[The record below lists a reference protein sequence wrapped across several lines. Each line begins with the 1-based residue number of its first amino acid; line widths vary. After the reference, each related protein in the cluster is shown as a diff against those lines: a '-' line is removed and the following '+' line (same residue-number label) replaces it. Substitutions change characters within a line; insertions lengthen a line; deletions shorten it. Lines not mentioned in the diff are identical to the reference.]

1 MPNRV
6 IVNSL
11 PKSGTH
17 LVESLLE
24 LLGYSELEG
33 GFGGSLIRRSHR
45 NIFKNFKKYLRTTND
60 FNKGIPID
68 LDDSDTLIDVRWL
81 TKNRLSKL
89 TTEGFYSGHIPYSQI
104 LENVLEQSDVRMI
117 FITRDP
123 RDVVVSY
130 VNYHLKNIHLPY
142 HKLFHQ
148 LGFFEAV
155 KTVLADDWQQGIAR
169 KSLRSRIQSVKGW
182 TDSNVAHWTTFEK
195 LVGPNGGGTTEDQ
208 FDEIT
213 QIANVLQIDI
223 SGRSLVNLSRS
234 LFNSSSQTFHKGQ
247 IGGWKTHLT
256 MAQSAELSD
265 LLQVEL
271 SQLGYSQ

>member
-33 GFGGSLIRRSHR
+33 GFGGSLVRRSHR
-45 NIFKNFKKYLRTTND
+45 NIFKNIKKYLRTTND

-68 LDDSDTLIDVRWL
+68 LDDVDTLIDVGWL

-104 LENVLEQSDVRMI
+104 LENVLEQFDVRMI

-130 VNYHLKNIHLPY
+130 VNYHLKNSHLPY
-142 HKLFHQ
+142 HTLFHQ

-155 KTVLADDWQQGIAR
+155 KTVLTDDWQQGIAR

-182 TDSNVAHWTTFEK
+182 TDSNVAYWTTFEK
-195 LVGPNGGGTTEDQ
+195 LVGPNGGGTTEEQ
-208 FDEIT
+208 FDEIKK
-213 QIANVLQIDI
+213 IANVLQIDL
-223 SGRSLVNLSRS
+223 SGLSLVDLSDR

-247 IGGWKTHLT
+247 IGGWKTHL
-256 MAQSAELSD
+256 SISEIAELND
-265 LLQVEL
+265 LLQDEL
-271 SQLGYSQ
+271 YQFDYNQ